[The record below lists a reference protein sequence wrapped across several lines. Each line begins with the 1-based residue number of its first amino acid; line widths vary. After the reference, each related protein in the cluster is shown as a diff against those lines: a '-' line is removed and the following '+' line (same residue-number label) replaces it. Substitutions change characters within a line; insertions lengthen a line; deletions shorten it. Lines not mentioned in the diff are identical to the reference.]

1 MRYSKMEPQTN
12 ETLLL
17 VNYNASDANF
27 TEDFDTNATEKDAT
41 IRSFLN
47 NPYHMLLNYV
57 WTCGFSLM
65 VVMGVFGN
73 GFVLWIILGK
83 SQSRVYLATKHIYG
97 KNY

>member
-1 MRYSKMEPQTN
+1 MELQTN
-12 ETLLL
+12 ETFLLD
-17 VNYNASDANF
+17 NYNASFVEVSDNF
-27 TEDFDTNATEKDAT
+27 TENIVNNATEKDVT

-83 SQSRVYLATKHIYG
+83 SQTGV
-97 KNY
+97 

>member
-1 MRYSKMEPQTN
+1 MELQTN
-12 ETLLL
+12 ETFLLD
-17 VNYNASDANF
+17 NYNASSVEVADNF
-27 TEDFDTNATEKDAT
+27 TENIVNNATEKDVT

-83 SQSRVYLATKHIYG
+83 SESGV
-97 KNY
+97 

>member
-1 MRYSKMEPQTN
+1 MCYFKMELQTN
-12 ETLLL
+12 ETFLLD
-17 VNYNASDANF
+17 NYNASFVEVSDNF
-27 TEDFDTNATEKDAT
+27 TENIVNNATEKDVT

-83 SQSRVYLATKHIYG
+83 SESGV
-97 KNY
+97 

>member
-1 MRYSKMEPQTN
+1 MEPQTN

-17 VNYNASDANF
+17 DNYNASSVSSNNF
-27 TEDFDTNATEKDAT
+27 TEDFGNSTEKDGT
-41 IRSFLN
+41 IRTFLN

-83 SQSRVYLATKHIYG
+83 FQ
-97 KNY
+97 

>member
-1 MRYSKMEPQTN
+1 MELQTN
-12 ETLLL
+12 ETFLLD
-17 VNYNASDANF
+17 NYNASSVEVSDNF
-27 TEDFDTNATEKDAT
+27 TENIVNNATEKDVT

-73 GFVLWIILGK
+73 GFVLWIILGM
-83 SQSRVYLATKHIYG
+83 SQTGV
-97 KNY
+97 

>member
-1 MRYSKMEPQTN
+1 MELQTN
-12 ETLLL
+12 ETFLLD
-17 VNYNASDANF
+17 NYNASSVEVADNF
-27 TEDFDTNATEKDAT
+27 TENIVNNATEKDVT

-83 SQSRVYLATKHIYG
+83 SQSGV
-97 KNY
+97 

>member
-1 MRYSKMEPQTN
+1 MELQTN

-17 VNYNASDANF
+17 DNYNASSVEASNNF
-27 TEDFDTNATEKDAT
+27 TEDFDNNATEKDVT

-83 SQSRVYLATKHIYG
+83 FQFWKISNFLNLS
-97 KNY
+97 

>member
-1 MRYSKMEPQTN
+1 MCYFKMELQTN

-17 VNYNASDANF
+17 DNYNSSSVEASNNF
-27 TEDFDTNATEKDAT
+27 TEDFDTNTTEKDVT

-83 SQSRVYLATKHIYG
+83 S
-97 KNY
+97 

>member
-1 MRYSKMEPQTN
+1 MELQTN
-12 ETLLL
+12 ETFLLD
-17 VNYNASDANF
+17 NYNASSVEVSDNF
-27 TEDFDTNATEKDAT
+27 TENIVNNATEKDVT

-83 SQSRVYLATKHIYG
+83 SQTGV
-97 KNY
+97 

>member
-1 MRYSKMEPQTN
+1 MCYFKMELQTN
-12 ETLLL
+12 ETFLLDS
-17 VNYNASDANF
+17 YNASSVEVSDNF
-27 TEDFDTNATEKDAT
+27 TENIVNNATEKDVT

-83 SQSRVYLATKHIYG
+83 SQTGV
-97 KNY
+97 

>member
-1 MRYSKMEPQTN
+1 MELQTN
-12 ETLLL
+12 ETFLLD
-17 VNYNASDANF
+17 NYNASSVEVSDNF
-27 TEDFDTNATEKDAT
+27 TKNIVNNATEKDVT

-83 SQSRVYLATKHIYG
+83 SQTGV
-97 KNY
+97 

>member
-1 MRYSKMEPQTN
+1 MCYFKMELQTN
-12 ETLLL
+12 ETFLLD
-17 VNYNASDANF
+17 NYNASFVEVSDNF
-27 TEDFDTNATEKDAT
+27 TENIVNNATEKDVT

-83 SQSRVYLATKHIYG
+83 SQTGV
-97 KNY
+97 

>member
-1 MRYSKMEPQTN
+1 MELQTN
-12 ETLLL
+12 ETFLLD
-17 VNYNASDANF
+17 NYNASSVEVSDNF
-27 TEDFDTNATEKDAT
+27 TENIVNNATEKDVT

-83 SQSRVYLATKHIYG
+83 SESGV
-97 KNY
+97 

>member
-1 MRYSKMEPQTN
+1 MCYFKMELQTN
-12 ETLLL
+12 ETFLLD
-17 VNYNASDANF
+17 NYNASSVEVADNF
-27 TEDFDTNATEKDAT
+27 TENIVNNATEKDVT

-83 SQSRVYLATKHIYG
+83 SESGV
-97 KNY
+97 

>member
-1 MRYSKMEPQTN
+1 MCYFKMELQTN
-12 ETLLL
+12 ETFLLD
-17 VNYNASDANF
+17 NYNASSVEVSDNF
-27 TEDFDTNATEKDAT
+27 TENIVNNATEKDVT

-83 SQSRVYLATKHIYG
+83 SQTGV
-97 KNY
+97 

>member
-1 MRYSKMEPQTN
+1 MELQTN
-12 ETLLL
+12 ETFLLD
-17 VNYNASDANF
+17 NYNASSVEVADNF
-27 TEDFDTNATEKDAT
+27 TENIVNNATEKDVT

-83 SQSRVYLATKHIYG
+83 S
-97 KNY
+97 

>member
-1 MRYSKMEPQTN
+1 MELQTN
-12 ETLLL
+12 ETFLLD
-17 VNYNASDANF
+17 NYNASSVEVSDNF
-27 TEDFDTNATEKDAT
+27 TENIVNNATEKDVT

-83 SQSRVYLATKHIYG
+83 SESLKITFIRS
-97 KNY
+97 

>member
-1 MRYSKMEPQTN
+1 MELQTN
-12 ETLLL
+12 ETFLLD
-17 VNYNASDANF
+17 NYNASSVETPNNF
-27 TEDFDTNATEKDAT
+27 TEDFANNATEKDVT

-83 SQSRVYLATKHIYG
+83 S
-97 KNY
+97 

>member
-1 MRYSKMEPQTN
+1 MELQTN
-12 ETLLL
+12 ETFLLD
-17 VNYNASDANF
+17 NYNASSVEVSDNF
-27 TEDFDTNATEKDAT
+27 TENIANNATEKDVT

-83 SQSRVYLATKHIYG
+83 SQTGV
-97 KNY
+97 